1 MTPEKFRERLAETD
15 GRVDPSEVAEALNY
29 VRGQ

>member
-15 GRVDPSEVAEALNY
+15 GRVDPGEVAEALNY
-29 VRGQ
+29 VRGR